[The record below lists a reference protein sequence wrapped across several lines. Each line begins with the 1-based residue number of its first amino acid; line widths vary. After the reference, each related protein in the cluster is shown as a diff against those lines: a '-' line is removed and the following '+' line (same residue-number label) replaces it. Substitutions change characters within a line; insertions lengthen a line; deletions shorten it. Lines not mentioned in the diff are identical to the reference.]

1 MTRRE
6 QWISFYTAALAG
18 NCADQN
24 QSSADSDKNAAKSAD
39 LAMARLDA
47 LAFPKPKIAALL
59 EAANAV
65 WGSAVTASNGRLVRN
80 DLMAA
85 LGKAV
90 TDFEEQS

>member
-18 NCADQN
+18 HCVDLTPERADAFAAQ
-24 QSSADSDKNAAKSAD
+24 SADA
-39 LAMARLDA
+39 AMARLDA

-65 WGSAVTASNGRLVRN
+65 YGSAVTTSGGHLVR
-80 DLMAA
+80 DDFVAA
-85 LGKAV
+85 MGKAIA
-90 TDFEEQS
+90 DCEEQS

>member
-6 QWISFYTAALAG
+6 QWTSFYTAALAG

-39 LAMARLDA
+39 LAMARLA
-47 LAFPKPKIAALL
+47 ERTFPKPKIATLL

-65 WGSAVTASNGRLVRN
+65 YDSAVTTSGGHLVR
-80 DLMAA
+80 DDFMAL
-85 LGKAV
+85 LGKAIE
-90 TDFEEQS
+90 DMEAES